1 MYVCM
6 YVYKSIFNVILHIS
20 DKDLVPEPPDQ
31 VEEEVHQRPRAAR
44 PAVLQLPRQHGAQ
57 AHGPRGQAM
66 VGWFFFLSFNGN
78 ISIFGAITNIFTHA
92 ACPHFFFYLT

>member
-1 MYVCM
+1 MNVHILYIHTN
-6 YVYKSIFNVILHIS
+6 IFNIILLKDTNILYSIS

-66 VGWFFFLSFNGN
+66 VSCFFS
-78 ISIFGAITNIFTHA
+78 
-92 ACPHFFFYLT
+92 YLLMETCRYLESLYN